1 MDDSPETRQRLSDR
15 IDQKQ
20 QDIRSYLGRQLPR
33 RHKLTEFS
41 VVGSVL
47 AAMFTAGPAFGG
59 TGFTAAVQDT
69 LSLGDASVVWRVL
82 CLGAVILSVGA
93 GLATNFANSQA
104 LAEKV
109 SAAETA
115 IAQLEGLQLS
125 LNFGHIDIDEA
136 ALLYKQ
142 YVSHVAFMDGVPA
155 R

>member
-1 MDDSPETRQRLSDR
+1 MDDSSETRQRLSDR
-15 IDQKQ
+15 IEEKQ
-20 QDIRSYLGRQLPR
+20 SALRSYLERLRPR

-41 VVGSVL
+41 VTGSVL
-47 AAMFTAGPAFGG
+47 AAMLTAGPAFGG
-59 TGFTAAVQDT
+59 TGFTAAVQGMF
-69 LSLGDASVVWRVL
+69 SVGDASVVWRVL

-109 SAAETA
+109 TAAETA

-125 LNFGHIDIDEA
+125 LGFGHIATDEA
-136 ALLYKQ
+136 AMLYKQ
-142 YVSHVAFMDGVPA
+142 FVSHVAFVDKVPS

>member
-1 MDDSPETRQRLSDR
+1 MDDSAETRQRLSER

-33 RHKLTEFS
+33 RHRLTEFS
-41 VVGSVL
+41 VIGSVL
-47 AAMFTAGPAFGG
+47 AALFTAGPAFGG
-59 TGFTAAVQDT
+59 TEFTASVQGM
-69 LSLGDASVVWRVL
+69 LSLGDASLVWRTL

-93 GLATNFANSQA
+93 GLATNFANSQS

-125 LNFGHIDIDEA
+125 LDFGRIEIDEA
-136 ALLYKQ
+136 ALLFRQ
-142 YVSHVAFMDGVPA
+142 FVSHVAFVDAVPS